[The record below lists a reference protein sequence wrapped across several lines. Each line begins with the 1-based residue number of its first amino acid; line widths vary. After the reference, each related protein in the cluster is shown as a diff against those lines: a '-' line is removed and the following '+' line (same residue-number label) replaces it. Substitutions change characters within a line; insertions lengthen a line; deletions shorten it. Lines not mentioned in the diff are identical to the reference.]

1 MLKPYISCLALA
13 VFISATHVNAESI
26 SCVLEN
32 NKVLTVSN
40 LSTSPVYSYGTAG
53 NFELVLPRD
62 ASNGMVFKGQ
72 ESFNAGGATFL
83 AFTNN
88 TYTYAIYS
96 GEGRGWH
103 FDGLRIYKGSD
114 MIFEQQCK
122 IREAVWFDL
131 SDVNAPESDLPY

>member
-1 MLKPYISCLALA
+1 MMRRSISCIALA
-13 VFISATHVNAESI
+13 VFISAPLVNAESI

-72 ESFNAGGATFL
+72 ENFNAGDATFI

-88 TYTYAIYS
+88 SYTYAIYR
-96 GEGRGWH
+96 GEGRGWQ
-103 FDGLRIYKGSD
+103 FDGLRIYKGSEI
-114 MIFEQQCK
+114 IFEQPCK
-122 IREAVWFDL
+122 IPEAILFDL